1 MARNSK
7 KTGSDLTSGAKRLTK
22 VQDRNKIPKLVVLL
36 TNTKLLISFLSGL
49 LQIIAGMVLISITIL
64 GIIQPLW
71 LSAMLSILGSVT
83 GMMGVL
89 LLYYAFAAE
98 HNLESLINQ
107 AIKRVIN
114 SQN

>member
-7 KTGSDLTSGAKRLTK
+7 KTRSDLSSDSRRLKK
-22 VQDRNKIPKLVVLL
+22 VQEQNKIPMMVVLL
-36 TNTKLLISFLSGL
+36 TNTKLLISFLSGV
-49 LQIIAGMVLISITIL
+49 LQIVAGIVLISITIL
-64 GIIQPLW
+64 GIIQPIW
-71 LSAMLSILGSVT
+71 LSAMLSILGSIT
-83 GMMGVL
+83 SMMGVL
-89 LLYYAFAAE
+89 LLYYTFAAE

>member
-1 MARNSK
+1 MAQNSK
-7 KTGSDLTSGAKRLTK
+7 KTGSDLSSDSRRLTK
-22 VQDRNKIPKLVVLL
+22 VHERNKIPKLVVLL
-36 TNTKLLISFLSGL
+36 TSPKLLISFLSGV
-49 LQIIAGMVLISITIL
+49 LQIVAGMVLISITML

-71 LSAMLSILGSVT
+71 FSAMLSILGSMT

>member
-7 KTGSDLTSGAKRLTK
+7 KTGSDLSSDSRRLTQ
-22 VQDRNKIPKLVVLL
+22 VHHRNKIPKLIVLL
-36 TNTKLLISFLSGL
+36 TNTNLLISFLSGV
-49 LQIIAGMVLISITIL
+49 LQIMAGMVLISITIL
-64 GIIQPLW
+64 GIIQPVW
-71 LSAMLSILGSVT
+71 LSAMLSILGSIMS
-83 GMMGVL
+83 MMGIL
-89 LLYYAFAAE
+89 LLYYTFAAE